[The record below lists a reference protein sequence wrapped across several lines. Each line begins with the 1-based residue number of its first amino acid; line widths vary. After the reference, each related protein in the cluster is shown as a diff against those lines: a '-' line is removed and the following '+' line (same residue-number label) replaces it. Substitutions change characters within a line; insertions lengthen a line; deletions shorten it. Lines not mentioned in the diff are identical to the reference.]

1 MKNHFAA
8 CDLKQ
13 NLPTSTHKK
22 IGPPAF
28 LNGGRDFSDLLFDIW
43 LEIVE
48 FYYYLYIWLYELQ
61 LYLK

>member
-8 CDLKQ
+8 
-13 NLPTSTHKK
+13 HKK

-28 LNGGRDFSDLLFDIW
+28 LNGGRDISDLLFGIW

-48 FYYYLYIWLYELQ
+48 FNYYLYIWLYELQ

>member
-1 MKNHFAA
+1 MKNYFAA

-28 LNGGRDFSDLLFDIW
+28 LNGGCDFLDLLFDIW